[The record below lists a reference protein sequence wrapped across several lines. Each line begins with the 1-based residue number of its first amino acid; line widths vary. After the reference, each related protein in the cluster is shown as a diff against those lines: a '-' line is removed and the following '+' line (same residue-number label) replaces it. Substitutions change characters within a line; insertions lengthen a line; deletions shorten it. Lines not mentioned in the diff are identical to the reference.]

1 MVYEKLDAD
10 QLDKMVQTIYEL
22 ETSLKENSFDP
33 VADQK
38 QAVIKDMLEC
48 MSACLRYKTVLY
60 LKEAEE
66 KTRETRLV

>member
-10 QLDKMVQTIYEL
+10 QLDKMVQTVYEL
-22 ETSLKENSFDP
+22 EISLKENSFDP

-38 QAVIKDMLEC
+38 QTVIKDMLEC
-48 MSACLRYKTVLY
+48 MSGYLRYKTVFY